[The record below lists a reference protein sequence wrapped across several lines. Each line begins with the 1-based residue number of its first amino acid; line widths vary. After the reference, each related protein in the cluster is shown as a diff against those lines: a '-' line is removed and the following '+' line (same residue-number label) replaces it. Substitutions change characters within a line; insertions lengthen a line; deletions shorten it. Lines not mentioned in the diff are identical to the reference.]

1 MKKMLKWAGI
11 AFAAAAVCWCILIVW
26 NPSDFEIWFAAAAIV
41 SSILFVCLLAVCG
54 VSWMAARKAKKVS
67 PYKIFAAADLLV
79 GLLVAAYAVHDI
91 VNAVGFFGGLLGAL
105 LLIFVMPV
113 VAAFLVI
120 DFILAVKKKRR
131 IRNER
136 EACEGG
142 GRTEEHPGSTS

>member
-1 MKKMLKWAGI
+1 MKKVLKWAGI
-11 AFAAAAVCWCILIVW
+11 AFAAAAACWIILILW
-26 NPSDFEIWFAAAAIV
+26 SSSDYEIWFAAAAIV

-54 VSWMAARKAKKVS
+54 ASWLAARKGKNVS

-105 LLIFVMPV
+105 LLIFVMPM
-113 VAAFLVI
+113 VAALLVI
-120 DFILAVKKKRR
+120 DFILAVRKKRR
-131 IRNER
+131 VRNER

-142 GRTEEHPGSTS
+142 GRTEEHSGSTS

>member
-1 MKKMLKWAGI
+1 MKKVLKWAGI

-26 NPSDFEIWFAAAAIV
+26 NPSDFEIWLAAAAIV

-54 VSWMAARKAKKVS
+54 VSRIAARKGKKVS

-105 LLIFVMPV
+105 LLIFVMPM
-113 VAAFLVI
+113 VAALLVI
-120 DFILAVKKKRR
+120 DFILAVRKKRR

-142 GRTEEHPGSTS
+142 GRTEEHSGSTS

>member
-1 MKKMLKWAGI
+1 MKKVLKWAGI
-11 AFAAAAVCWCILIVW
+11 AFAAAAACWFILIVW
-26 NPSDFEIWFAAAAIV
+26 NSSDFEIWFAAAAIV
-41 SSILFVCLLAVCG
+41 SSILFVCLLVVCG
-54 VSWMAARKAKKVS
+54 VSWMAARKGKKVS
-67 PYKIFAAADLLV
+67 PFKIFAAADLLV

-120 DFILAVKKKRR
+120 DFILAVRKKRR
-131 IRNER
+131 IGNER

-142 GRTEEHPGSTS
+142 GRTEEHSGSTS

>member
-1 MKKMLKWAGI
+1 MLKWAGI

-54 VSWMAARKAKKVS
+54 VSWMAARKGKKVS

>member
-1 MKKMLKWAGI
+1 MKKVLKWAGI

-26 NPSDFEIWFAAAAIV
+26 NPSDFEIWLAAAAIV

-54 VSWMAARKAKKVS
+54 VSRIAARKGKKVS

-79 GLLVAAYAVHDI
+79 GLLVAAYAVYDI
-91 VNAVGFFGGLLGAL
+91 VTAVGFFGGLLGAL

-120 DFILAVKKKRR
+120 DFILAVRKKRR
-131 IRNER
+131 IGNER

-142 GRTEEHPGSTS
+142 GRTEEHSGSTS

>member
-1 MKKMLKWAGI
+1 MKKVLKWAGI
-11 AFAAAAVCWCILIVW
+11 AFAAAAACWFILIVW

-54 VSWMAARKAKKVS
+54 VSRIAARKGKNVS

-105 LLIFVMPV
+105 LLLFVMPV

-120 DFILAVKKKRR
+120 DFILAVKTKRR

-142 GRTEEHPGSTS
+142 GRTEEHSGSTS

>member
-1 MKKMLKWAGI
+1 MKKVLKWAGI
-11 AFAAAAVCWCILIVW
+11 AFAAAAACWIILILW
-26 NPSDFEIWFAAAAIV
+26 SSSDYEIWFAAAAIV
-41 SSILFVCLLAVCG
+41 STILFVCLLAVCG
-54 VSWMAARKAKKVS
+54 VSWMAARKGKKVS

-91 VNAVGFFGGLLGAL
+91 LTAVGFFGGLLGVL

-142 GRTEEHPGSTS
+142 GRTEEHSGSTS

>member
-26 NPSDFEIWFAAAAIV
+26 NPSDFEIWFAATAIV

-54 VSWMAARKAKKVS
+54 VSWMAARKGKKVS

-142 GRTEEHPGSTS
+142 GRTEEHSGSTS

>member
-1 MKKMLKWAGI
+1 MLKWAGI

-26 NPSDFEIWFAAAAIV
+26 NPSDFEIWFAATAIV

-54 VSWMAARKAKKVS
+54 VSWMAARKGKKVS

-142 GRTEEHPGSTS
+142 GRTEEHSGSTS

>member
-1 MKKMLKWAGI
+1 MKKVLKWAGI

-26 NPSDFEIWFAAAAIV
+26 NPSDFEIWLAAAAIV

-54 VSWMAARKAKKVS
+54 VSWMAARKGKKVS
-67 PYKIFAAADLLV
+67 TYKIFAAADLLV

-91 VNAVGFFGGLLGAL
+91 LTAVGFFGGLLGAL
-105 LLIFVMPV
+105 LLIFVMPM
-113 VAAFLVI
+113 VAALLVI
-120 DFILAVKKKRR
+120 DFILAVRKKRR

-142 GRTEEHPGSTS
+142 GRTEEHSGSTS

>member
-1 MKKMLKWAGI
+1 MKKVMKWAGI
-11 AFAAAAVCWCILIVW
+11 AFAAAAVCWFILIAW
-26 NPSDFEIWFAAAAIV
+26 NPFDFEIWFAAAAIV
-41 SSILFVCLLAVCG
+41 SSVLFVSLLAVCG
-54 VSWMAARKAKKVS
+54 VSWIAARKGKKIS

-91 VNAVGFFGGLLGAL
+91 LTAVGFFGGLLGVL

-120 DFILAVKKKRR
+120 DLILAVRKKRR
-131 IRNER
+131 IENER

-142 GRTEEHPGSTS
+142 GRTEENSSTPD

>member
-1 MKKMLKWAGI
+1 MKKVLKWAGI

-26 NPSDFEIWFAAAAIV
+26 NPSDFEIWLAAAAIV

-54 VSWMAARKAKKVS
+54 VSWMAARKGKKVS
-67 PYKIFAAADLLV
+67 TYKIFAAADLLV

-105 LLIFVMPV
+105 LLIFVMPM
-113 VAAFLVI
+113 VAALLVI
-120 DFILAVKKKRR
+120 DFILAVRKKRR

-142 GRTEEHPGSTS
+142 GRTEEHSGSTS

>member
-1 MKKMLKWAGI
+1 MKKVLKWAGI
-11 AFAAAAVCWCILIVW
+11 AFAAAAACWFILIVW

-54 VSWMAARKAKKVS
+54 VSWLAARKGKNVS

-91 VNAVGFFGGLLGAL
+91 LTSVGFFGGLLGVL
-105 LLIFVMPV
+105 LLLFVMPV

-120 DFILAVKKKRR
+120 DLILAVRKKRR

-136 EACEGG
+136 EAYEGE
-142 GRTEEHPGSTS
+142 GRTEEHPGAPD

>member
-1 MKKMLKWAGI
+1 MKKVLKWAGI

-26 NPSDFEIWFAAAAIV
+26 NPSDFEIWLAAAAIV

-54 VSWMAARKAKKVS
+54 VSRIAARKGKKVS

-113 VAAFLVI
+113 VAALLVI
-120 DFILAVKKKRR
+120 DFILAVRKKRR
-131 IRNER
+131 VRNER

-142 GRTEEHPGSTS
+142 GRTEEHPCTPD

>member
-1 MKKMLKWAGI
+1 MLKWAGI

-54 VSWMAARKAKKVS
+54 VSRMAARKGKNVS

-91 VNAVGFFGGLLGAL
+91 VTAVGFFGGLLGAL

>member
-26 NPSDFEIWFAAAAIV
+26 NPSDFEIWFAATAIV

-54 VSWMAARKAKKVS
+54 VSWMAARKGKKVS
-67 PYKIFAAADLLV
+67 TYKIFAAADLLV

-105 LLIFVMPV
+105 LLIFVMPM
-113 VAAFLVI
+113 VAALLVI
-120 DFILAVKKKRR
+120 DFILAVRKKRR
-131 IRNER
+131 VRNER

-142 GRTEEHPGSTS
+142 GRTEEHSGSTS